1 MCGESKDESAPNSYT
16 NGATERARC
25 APRALARCSIYSPL
39 CTGTPANIRHSL
51 RKRKG
56 LPLVGTRT
64 VIHDYG
70 SLHFSFF
77 TATRQQVYLEHG
89 TRSQRHTCHH
99 SLFRKFNMELLAIHL
114 PKRTFSTGLDGAPSL
129 LEDDIA
135 THMQLKKSLFVSR
148 YFKQHQNV
156 TFIANK
162 ILERHHVQAWRLPL
176 QDFMWPHNIHQ
187 QVRQTVRLA
196 SQALLFMVGEGIFA
210 FSISFTKHVLL
221 EATRCRFG

>member
-77 TATRQQVYLEHG
+77 YSYKIVGLPG
-89 TRSQRHTCHH
+89 TWDSQP
-99 SLFRKFNMELLAIHL
+99 AAHL
-114 PKRTFSTGLDGAPSL
+114 PSQP
-129 LEDDIA
+129 
-135 THMQLKKSLFVSR
+135 
-148 YFKQHQNV
+148 
-156 TFIANK
+156 
-162 ILERHHVQAWRLPL
+162 VQEIQYGVAG
-176 QDFMWPHNIHQ
+176 NSS
-187 QVRQTVRLA
+187 
-196 SQALLFMVGEGIFA
+196 SQANLFYWTRWGTLA
-210 FSISFTKHVLL
+210 FG
-221 EATRCRFG
+221 R